1 MNKDQVK
8 LQAKMIELM
17 KPLEET
23 TSKKI
28 KEVKVQQKEID
39 SKLEDLTIAFE
50 KVLNNLPPSDLK
62 DVIDRINSLCDRL
75 ENARSRISNI
85 SKRADTILNQ
95 LSTTTTQ

>member
-1 MNKDQVK
+1 MNKDQQK
-8 LQAKMIELM
+8 LQKKIVDIM
-17 KPLEET
+17 KPLEEI
-23 TSKKI
+23 TSSKI
-28 KEVKVQQKEID
+28 KKVKEQQKEID
-39 SKLEDLTIAFE
+39 TKLEDLTIAFE

-75 ENARSRISNI
+75 ENARSRISNL